1 MLEKTLYDNAIAATK
16 LSVERRWPL
25 GPASLTNAS
34 SVPPSSSWTCWM
46 RWTVAT
52 TNVLV
57 CQAWSIFAPGLAHK
71 NQGGTRNGEKQ
82 EETQR
87 VTRGRLSL
95 PPALG
100 RN

>member
-16 LSVERRWPL
+16 AVCRAQVAA
-25 GPASLTNAS
+25 GTASLTNAS

-57 CQAWSIFAPGLAHK
+57 CQGLEHLRPRPG
-71 NQGGTRNGEKQ
+71 
-82 EETQR
+82 
-87 VTRGRLSL
+87 
-95 PPALG
+95 P
-100 RN
+100 